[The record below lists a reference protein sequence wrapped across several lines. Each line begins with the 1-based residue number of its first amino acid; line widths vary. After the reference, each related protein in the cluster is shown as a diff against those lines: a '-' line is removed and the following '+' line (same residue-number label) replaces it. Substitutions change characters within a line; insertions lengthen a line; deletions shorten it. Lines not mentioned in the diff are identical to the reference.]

1 MSIRINNE
9 TIAGNYEHKPTS
21 YRYIGEI
28 FQSAIPIQDDKVAC
42 LDGHKVYEY
51 EGYGSFVQYVISQ
64 SMVYPQIV
72 CTEEVW
78 QEKVAQYGSW
88 GQFVIN
94 AEENSIRLP
103 KISCFVQGLNT
114 LEDLAG
120 LLEAGL
126 PNIEGKFW
134 DLLSSSGI
142 SSYNGTTMGGANGA
156 FYTKAFEGT
165 NDCGTITAN
174 GLKLS
179 SDDGIGFDASLSSP
193 IYGKSTTVQPQSIQY
208 PYYIVLATGVVQEI
222 NIKKDIN
229 LNTPFFLGM
238 SEYFEN
244 TPNNLSWLKSEGQW
258 NSKDVYVSY
267 YEWLEK
273 KYNEGDE
280 NVKLVTEEY
289 DDYNFVINQEEGTF
303 RLPLLNGSENVFD
316 NSVASTE
323 LTSGQTVDKNGF
335 VRLNTTTVSGGGHV
349 FCSLNING
357 SSCWSNS
364 CDLYR
369 AVDSTYLP
377 IKKGDTA
384 SYTINGNTSSVKLTF
399 KPAINIG
406 SLYYYVGE
414 TVQNANLINVPRI
427 IENIENK
434 ADINASNFSNAGKSA
449 ITHIAMPSLKYTNL
463 TIGATGT
470 TYTMPSDGYMYL
482 YAQASM
488 VSFYGLYNDT
498 RQYGTGNV
506 ANGNGY
512 LTYFILP
519 VNKGDIVSIR
529 YQATASVFVLRFFYA
544 NGSES
549 EA

>member
-1 MSIRINNE
+1 MSIIINNK

-64 SMVYPQIV
+64 SIVYPQIV

-94 AEENSIRLP
+94 TEENSIRLP
-103 KISCFVQGLNT
+103 KIAGFVQGLNT

-126 PNIEGKFW
+126 PNITGEIHP
-134 DLLSSSGI
+134 LAYI
-142 SSYNGTTMGGANGA
+142 GAGASGA
-156 FYTKAFEGT
+156 F
-165 NDCGTITAN
+165 ITGSNA
-174 GLKLS
+174 S
-179 SDDGIGFDASLSSP
+179 SCGIGTGSNSGDQKYTFDASRSST
-193 IYGKSTTVQPQSIQY
+193 IYGNSTTVQPQSIQY

-267 YEWLEK
+267 YEWLEEQ
-273 KYNEGDE
+273 YNEGNE

-335 VRLNTTTVSGGGHV
+335 VRLSATTVSGGGHV

-384 SYTINGNTSSVKLTF
+384 SYTVNGNTSSVKLTF

-427 IENIENK
+427 IKNK
-434 ADINASNFSNAGKSA
+434 VDIDASNFSDVGKSA
-449 ITHIAMPSLKYTNL
+449 IAYMAMPSSRFTSL
-463 TIGATGT
+463 TLGTSGT
-470 TYTMPSDGYMYL
+470 TYIAPSHGWFYL
-482 YAQASM
+482 NLIAQNLSNF
-488 VSFYGLYNDT
+488 SLYNST
-498 RQYGTGNV
+498 SLYGVGDV
-506 ANGNGY
+506 AGGSGFAMQ
-512 LTYFILP
+512 LLLP
-519 VNKGDIVSIR
+519 CKKGDIISTS
-529 YQATASVFVLRFFYA
+529 YQLAPSSYTFKFLYA
-544 NGSES
+544 VGSES
-549 EA
+549 EE